1 MSKKT
6 NYDTIIRPVITEKTL
21 KLIDELNQYV
31 FEVDKRSDK
40 KEVKRSVE
48 EKYNVKVEKVRIVNI
63 RGKRVTWGNKRIP
76 GSKKDQKKAVVTLSS
91 KDKID
96 EFKVE

>member
-40 KEVKRSVE
+40 KEVKSSVE
-48 EKYNVKVEKVRIVNI
+48 EKYKVKVEKVRIVNI

-76 GSKKDQKKAVVTLSS
+76 GSKKDLKKAVVTLSS